1 VQKKTKIPNDS
12 IPFLERPGESFYEKE
27 SRDAEQVLTKERAAR
42 KALAKRKRNPQK
54 SDSWQGLNRSKFLK
68 NS

>member
-12 IPFLERPGESFYEKE
+12 IPFLERPGESLYEKE

-42 KALAKRKRNPQK
+42 KVLAKRKGIHK
-54 SDSWQGLNRSKFLK
+54 SLTVGKGSIAPNF
-68 NS
+68 